1 MTKVVQSMA
10 LGAMLMCGAA
20 TAGWAADAVVGQ
32 QAPDFTLSDASG
44 QPKSLSQYKGKYVV
58 LEWFNNECPFVKK
71 HYGSG
76 NMQRLQ
82 AAYTAKGVVWL
93 TIASSAPGK
102 QGYMTPEQAQA
113 VIRDR
118 QASQTA
124 LLLDPDGAAG
134 HLYGAKTT
142 PHLFVIGPD
151 GTLLYAGAIDDKPS
165 YDQAD
170 ISGATNYVARAL
182 DEAMAGRSV
191 STSQTKSYGC
201 SVKYAEGS

>member
-1 MTKVVQSMA
+1 MAKIMQSIA
-10 LGAMLMCGAA
+10 LGAMLVFGAA
-20 TAGWAADAVVGQ
+20 TSGWAEDAVVGQ
-32 QAPDFTLSDASG
+32 PAPDFTLPDANG
-44 QPKSLSQYKGKYVV
+44 QSQSLSQHKGKYVV

-76 NMQRLQ
+76 NMQGLQ

-102 QGYMTPEQAQA
+102 QGYMTPEQAQT

-124 LLLDPDGAAG
+124 LLLDPDGAVG

-170 ISGATNYVARAL
+170 IPGATNYVAQTL
-182 DEAMAGRSV
+182 DEAMAGRPVSV
-191 STSQTKSYGC
+191 SQTTSYGC
-201 SVKYAEGS
+201 SVKY